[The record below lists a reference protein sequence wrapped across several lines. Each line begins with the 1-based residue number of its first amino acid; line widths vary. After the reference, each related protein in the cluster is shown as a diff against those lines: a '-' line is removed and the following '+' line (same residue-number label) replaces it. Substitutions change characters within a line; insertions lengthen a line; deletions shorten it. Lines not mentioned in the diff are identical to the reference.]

1 MFMRFFC
8 CLAAVALPVLAQSI
22 TGSLTGSVTDSS
34 GGAIANASA
43 RLRSEAT
50 GIERAATSNEAGR
63 FFFGSLQPG
72 AYTLQLEAQG
82 FKRLERTSIPVSAAE
97 TLNLNDLRL
106 DVGQVTDKVEV
117 TAQTA
122 VVQTQTAERAGVL
135 TSSQVENLA
144 LRGRNVTSLVSLLP
158 GVVDLDDPEQLAT
171 NWNFNVQGG
180 RRNANNLTIDGATVN
195 AIGNNFNAVVSVSMD
210 AVAEV
215 KVLLSNYQAEYG
227 RMSGANIAIVT
238 KSGTKDFHGLA
249 SYFKRNEALNAND
262 FFNNRLGRAR
272 PLYRFDTWNYQ
283 IGGPVYFPGKFN
295 TNKDKLFFFWSQE
308 FWPLTI
314 PTPLNQLTV
323 PTALERA
330 GNFSQSLDVNNQ
342 LIPVR
347 DPFNGNVPFAGNV
360 IPPNRLDPNGLALLN
375 VLPQPNFTDRSIS
388 RGNYNYVFQDLPRVP
403 KRTDTFKADWNYNP
417 SNLFTFSYSRRDD
430 INDGK
435 IGIPAGAGNYDVV
448 RQRSE
453 NKGKLYLGRYQ
464 KIFSPTLIN
473 EFNGSY
479 STRPLNNVIAD
490 EDLKTIQRDT
500 IGFNLGQLS
509 ATDNP
514 LGIIPNISFGGVPNP
529 AQISFDARTPL
540 QTTHEIITISNN
552 LSKTFSS
559 HTLKLGFY
567 FDRVWAENQATAGAF
582 NGAFNFGRNVNNPLD
597 TNYAYSN
604 AALGVYN
611 QYDEP
616 KGRPF
621 PVNIATNTE
630 WFVQDTWRVT
640 KRFSLDLGARFHWL
654 PQSTIEGD
662 RLAGFSAEGFTAAR
676 AVRLIEPFLQGTT
689 RVGRNPNTGQIVP
702 GTLIGAIAPGRGDPA
717 NGMISSVTDSSVPG
731 ALMKDPKVQFAP
743 RVGFAWDVAGN
754 GKTSVR
760 GGFGIFYNRMS
771 HGVVLTDFSVQP
783 PLVERPTLFFGQMSN
798 LLGSSG
804 TLFPAS
810 VAGLDMNAKVPQVM
824 NFSLSVQ
831 RDVGMNTIVD
841 VGYVGALGRH
851 LLWQRNINSIPFG
864 TNFTAAAIDATTN
877 RPLPPAFL
885 RPYIGYGDINVREPA
900 GSSNY
905 HSLQVSANRRF
916 ASKLQYGVSYTWSKS
931 LDYNSDDGNAV
942 STLVPVRIWN
952 YGLSS
957 YDRTHVFKANWLYE
971 LPGWREA
978 PRLVGAV
985 VNDWQMSGIA
995 TFSGGAPLGVGF
1007 ATVTAVDTT
1016 GSPTD
1021 GARIVVTGNPVLPR
1035 GERTFA
1041 RYFDTSVFAVPAVGT
1056 IGNAA
1061 RTVIRGPGT
1070 HNWDLTAY
1078 KNFSF
1083 RDRVRTQIRAEFY
1096 NAFNHTQWTSLD
1108 TTARFDAAGRQV
1120 NTQLGQVTATRP
1132 ARRVQLALRITF

>member
-1 MFMRFFC
+1 MLQWILIGFV
-8 CLAAVALPVLAQSI
+8 CLFGPAFGQSI
-22 TGSLTGSVTDSS
+22 TGALSGSVTDSS
-34 GGAIANASA
+34 GGSVANATA
-43 RLRSEAT
+43 KLRSVAT
-50 GIERAATSNEAGR
+50 GFEREAKTNEAGR
-63 FFFGSLQPG
+63 FFFASLQPG
-72 AYTLQLEAQG
+72 PYALQIEAPG
-82 FKRLERTSIPVSAAE
+82 FKRLERTGIPISAAE
-97 TLNLNDLRL
+97 TFSVGDLRL
-106 DVGQVTDKVEV
+106 EVGQVTDKVEV
-117 TAQTA
+117 TAQSA

-180 RRNANNLTIDGATVN
+180 RRNSNNMTIDGATVN

-249 SYFKRNEALNAND
+249 SYFKRNEVLNAND
-262 FFNNRLGRAR
+262 FFNNRLGRKR

-283 IGGPVYFPGKFN
+283 VGGPIYLPGKFN
-295 TNKDKLFFFWSQE
+295 KDRDKLFFFWSQE
-308 FWPLTI
+308 FWPLSV
-314 PTPLNQLTV
+314 PTPLSQLTV
-323 PTALERA
+323 PTALERT
-330 GNFSQSLDVNNQ
+330 GNFSQSLDVNNA

-347 DPFNGNVPFAGNV
+347 DPFNGNTPFPGNV
-360 IPPNRLDPNGLALLN
+360 IPANRLDQNGLALLR
-375 VLPQPNFTDRSIS
+375 VLPQPNFTDRAVS
-388 RGNYNYVFQDLPRVP
+388 RGNFNYVFQDVPKVP

-417 SNLFTFSYSRRDD
+417 ANLFTFSYSRRDD

-453 NKGKLYLGRYQ
+453 NKGKLFLGRYQ

-479 STRPLNNVIAD
+479 STRPLNNVVAD
-490 EDLKTIQRDT
+490 EDLKTIQRET
-500 IGFNLGQLS
+500 IGFRLGQLS
-509 ATDNP
+509 AADNP
-514 LGIIPNISFGGVPNP
+514 LGIMPNISFGGVPSP
-529 AQISFDARTPL
+529 AQVNFDGRTPL
-540 QTTHEIITISNN
+540 QTTHEIISISNN
-552 LSKTFSS
+552 LSKTFTS
-559 HTLKLGFY
+559 HTFKTGFY
-567 FDRVWAENQATAGAF
+567 FDRLWAENQATAGAF
-582 NGAFNFGRNVNNPLD
+582 NGSFNFGRNVNNPLD

-621 PVNIATNTE
+621 PVNISTNTE
-630 WFVQDTWRVT
+630 WFVQDTWRVI

-654 PQSTIEGD
+654 PQSTIEGN
-662 RLAGFSAEGFTAAR
+662 RLAGFSAEAFAA
-676 AVRLIEPFLQGTT
+676 AQTVRLIEPFLQGTT

-702 GTLIGAIAPGRGDPA
+702 GTLIGAIAPGRGNAA
-717 NGMISSVTDSSVPG
+717 NGMISSVTDPNVPG
-731 ALMKDPKVQFAP
+731 ALMKNPGVQFAP

-760 GGFGIFYNRMS
+760 GGFGMFYNRMS

-804 TLFPAS
+804 TLFPS
-810 VAGLDMNAKVPQVM
+810 NVLGLDGNAKVPQVM

-831 RDVGMNTIVD
+831 WDMGRNTIVD
-841 VGYVGALGRH
+841 VGYVGALGKH
-851 LLWQRNINSIPFG
+851 LLWQRNLNAIPFG
-864 TNFTAAAIDATTN
+864 TNFSAAALDRTTN

-885 RPYIGYGDINVREPA
+885 RPYQGYGDINLREPA

-905 HSLQVSANRRF
+905 HSLQASANRRF
-916 ASKLQYGVSYTWSKS
+916 ASRLQYGVSYTWSKS
-931 LDYNSDDGNAV
+931 LDYNSDDGNSV
-942 STLVPVRIWN
+942 SALVPVRVWN
-952 YGLSS
+952 YGLSA
-957 YDRTHVFKANWLYE
+957 YDRTHVLKANWLYD
-971 LPGWREA
+971 LPKWREA
-978 PRLVGAV
+978 PKALGVV

-995 TFSGGAPLGVGF
+995 TFSTGAPLGVGF
-1007 ATVTAVDTT
+1007 ATVNAVDIT

-1035 GERTFA
+1035 GDRTFS
-1041 RYFDTSVFAVPAVGT
+1041 RYFNTSVFALPAVGT

-1078 KNFSF
+1078 KNFAF
-1083 RDRVRTQIRAEFY
+1083 ADRVRTQFRAEFY

-1108 TTARFDAAGRQV
+1108 TTARFDATGRQV
-1120 NTQLGQVTATRP
+1120 NGQLGQVTATRP
-1132 ARRVQLALRITF
+1132 ARRIQLVLRVTF